1 MNTHPSSP
9 SRALA
14 DDLPQ
19 LAAAGKSRALA
30 ARQHLQALDTA
41 QVQAVSGGASF
52 LLADDFCG
60 TVPLKFRFGGLG
72 GGVLGGDRPPI
83 INGQYGDLMAGLQLR

>member
-1 MNTHPSSP
+1 MNQHSP
-9 SRALA
+9 SPARARA

-19 LAAAGKSRALA
+19 LAAAGLARAKA
-30 ARQHLQALDTA
+30 VRAHLQPLSAE
-41 QVQAVSGGASF
+41 QVQAVSGGGGLF
-52 LLADDFCG
+52 MLDDWCG

-83 INGQYGDLMAGLQLR
+83 INGQYGDILAGLQMR